1 MRLRKSLPVYPKPLL
16 VFVHPGSL
24 CGSYQTAHDWHPN
37 WLRYAEARRAQI
49 CTEFAFLD
57 AHKVVVLGS
66 ELDDEIPQYPP
77 VQNAVSKAERIYR
90 AGPRD
95 EELRKVARRIW
106 KEHPRRPR
114 SVRVTGAWADRE
126 DGCAW
131 TVYRELRRLG
141 GGQVTLSPLAA
152 RFDVREFE
160 IETGAVHP
168 VGNCADRVRWH
179 VSRDSAAFAH
189 NERLLQAHIR
199 ANPLWRELGERL
211 KLIGGTAVCAAF
223 EEDMNLILRAGATWA
238 PMQKDIL
245 LIHGENC
252 RCHENALCLWETN
265 PDLQVCTG
273 YALSKDGIW
282 RSHSWCFDQKANRVL
297 ETTKRRVAYHG
308 AVLNRKEILRRLSEL

>member
-1 MRLRKSLPVYPKPLL
+1 MRKSLPVYPKPLL

-49 CTEFAFLD
+49 CTEFTFLD

-77 VQNAVSKAERIYR
+77 VQNAVSKAEQIYR

-106 KEHPRRPR
+106 KEHSRRPR

-168 VGNCADRVRWH
+168 VGNCAEKVRWH

-223 EEDMNLILRAGATWA
+223 EEDMNLILRAGVTWS
-238 PMQKDIL
+238 PIQKDIL
-245 LIHGENC
+245 LIRGENC
-252 RCHENALCLWETN
+252 RCHQNALCLSEAN
-265 PDLQVCTG
+265 PALKVCTG

-282 RSHSWCFDQKANRVL
+282 RSHSWCFNQLIHRIV
-297 ETTKRRVAYHG
+297 ETTGKRVAYHG
-308 AVLNRKEILRRLSEL
+308 AVLKRRQVRLRLLEL